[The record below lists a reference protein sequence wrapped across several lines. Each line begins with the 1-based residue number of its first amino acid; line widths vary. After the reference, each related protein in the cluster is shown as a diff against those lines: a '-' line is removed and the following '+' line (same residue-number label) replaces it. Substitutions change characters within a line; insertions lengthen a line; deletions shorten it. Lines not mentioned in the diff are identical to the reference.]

1 MLKTMNIL
9 IIEDEKQN
17 ISRLQRILSE
27 ISTDFKVVGVLGT
40 VRESIDW
47 FINEPAPDVVLMDIR
62 LADGLSFDIFEKVK
76 VTSPIIFTTSYDEYA
91 VRAFKVN
98 SIDYLLKPIDKEE
111 LQIALDKAKAIKNTN
126 LYPDLEQ
133 VLQLFKGHNTI
144 YRKRFLISQYDGYK
158 TISVEDIDH
167 IFSENKITYLVT
179 KKGDKDVLMQ
189 TLEVLE
195 DELNPDFFFRVNR
208 QFIVN
213 VDSIGFIR
221 NSFNGKMKVI
231 LRKYPS
237 KEIVVSREKVILL
250 KKWLNK

>member
-1 MLKTMNIL
+1 
-9 IIEDEKQN
+9 
-17 ISRLQRILSE
+17 
-27 ISTDFKVVGVLGT
+27 
-40 VRESIDW
+40 
-47 FINEPAPDVVLMDIR
+47 
-62 LADGLSFDIFEKVK
+62 
-76 VTSPIIFTTSYDEYA
+76 
-91 VRAFKVN
+91 
-98 SIDYLLKPIDKEE
+98 
-111 LQIALDKAKAIKNTN
+111 
-126 LYPDLEQ
+126 
-133 VLQLFKGHNTI
+133 
-144 YRKRFLISQYDGYK
+144 
-158 TISVEDIDH
+158 
-167 IFSENKITYLVT
+167 
-179 KKGDKDVLMQ
+179 MQ